1 MMHKM
6 QTIARAIILLLL
18 LISCLQADAYSFGIY
33 GSQIQPK
40 ILKLKVD
47 ETTLSYKQTLKMTF
61 SSTNRKDFLRQSL
74 FSLSLTSVPSIT
86 HAAAAKQNFAQAKSS
101 YETLL
106 EARKQLDGL
115 GSLIKEEKYE
125 EVVEEIDGPVF
136 STIGDVMK
144 NLVTSNV
151 LSEEDKVSIGTIR
164 RYGIAADVIITIGG
178 LKAEIMNAEED
189 GEIDPSKLKP
199 SKVLDS
205 LQLCKNSLDEIIAIC
220 KNYKFSS

>member
-74 FSLSLTSVPSIT
+74 FFPIINIRTKHHTCCCSQTKLR
-86 HAAAAKQNFAQAKSS
+86 SS
-101 YETLL
+101 
-106 EARKQLDGL
+106 
-115 GSLIKEEKYE
+115 
-125 EVVEEIDGPVF
+125 
-136 STIGDVMK
+136 
-144 NLVTSNV
+144 
-151 LSEEDKVSIGTIR
+151 
-164 RYGIAADVIITIGG
+164 
-178 LKAEIMNAEED
+178 
-189 GEIDPSKLKP
+189 
-199 SKVLDS
+199 
-205 LQLCKNSLDEIIAIC
+205 
-220 KNYKFSS
+220 